1 MLLCVHNINA
11 QLNFANAKATN
22 EYAAEKE
29 KIMDNNVF
37 EGIDEVF
44 EGIKERLEL
53 LPELH
58 RDVIEMSFGL
68 DGGCPMNI
76 KDIARQ
82 LGEEYID
89 LTPEVVKLIQEE
101 GLRML
106 RFTDK
111 KKSWVPGPEVKD
123 YDPERFAYLT
133 WKEIDRMVVSPDKIE
148 ETKEYLRKRFA
159 GSDYVTLPTLREL
172 YEYEGDDLGYLDDVV
187 KPNAEEYRF
196 LQNSMYNVVNL
207 LEGMGKTLLPD
218 RKIHGNS
225 AAPLIFDYSYLDI
238 ETAERIVLFN
248 TRFTEVPSPVCTIK
262 GMFDE
267 TDHNGVLV
275 FPGWYEPTEEDEA
288 DYEFRCIMNWDE
300 KNLDELLQDFSE
312 FYLKLL
318 ELAEMNGTDFDP
330 DKLDKELGSLYETL
344 FLYEQCG
351 NTYFEGDSPAI
362 DMIIRRAIRFIKLVQ
377 IGAPLVVQWG
387 EASYI
392 AQAYAI
398 YKCGDG
404 KSLEKIPKQAV

>member
-1 MLLCVHNINA
+1 MLSCARNINA
-11 QLNFANAKATN
+11 QLYFANAKAAN

-58 RDVIEMSFGL
+58 RDVIGMSFGL
-68 DGGCPMNI
+68 DGGSPMNI
-76 KDIARQ
+76 KDIAWQ
-82 LGEEYID
+82 LGEEYIH

-106 RFTDK
+106 RFVKKTDE
-111 KKSWVPGPEVKD
+111 WQPGTEAKD
-123 YDPERFAYLT
+123 FDPSGFAYLT
-133 WKEIDRMVVSPDKIE
+133 WKQIDHICVSPDKIA
-148 ETKEYLRKRFA
+148 ETKEYLRKHFA
-159 GSDYVTLPTLREL
+159 GSDYVTIPTLKEL
-172 YEYEGDDLGYLDDVV
+172 YEYEGDDFGYLDDVV

-196 LQNSMYNVVNL
+196 LQNKLYNVVNL

-248 TRFTEVPSPVCTIK
+248 TSFTEVPSPVRTIK

-267 TDHNGVLV
+267 TDYNGVLV
-275 FPGWYEPTEEDEA
+275 FSGWYEPTEEDEA
-288 DYEFRCIMNWDE
+288 DCEFRCIMNWDE
-300 KNLDELLQDFSE
+300 KDLDELLQDFSD

-318 ELAEMNGTDFDP
+318 ELGEVTGTDFDP
-330 DKLDKELGSLYETL
+330 NKLDKELGSLYETL
-344 FLYEQCG
+344 FLYKQCG

-362 DMIIRRAIRFIKLVQ
+362 DVIIRRAIRFIKLVQ
-377 IGAPLVVQWG
+377 IGAPLIVQWG

-404 KSLEKIPKQAV
+404 KSLEKIPKEAV

>member
-1 MLLCVHNINA
+1 
-11 QLNFANAKATN
+11 
-22 EYAAEKE
+22 
-29 KIMDNNVF
+29 MDNNVF

-68 DGGCPMNI
+68 DGGSPMNI
-76 KDIARQ
+76 KDIAWQ
-82 LGEEYID
+82 LGEEYIH

-106 RFTDK
+106 RFSEK
-111 KKSWVPGPEVKD
+111 KDEWQPGTEAKD
-123 YDPERFAYLT
+123 YDPSGFAYLT
-133 WKEIDRMVVSPDKIE
+133 WKQIDNICVSADKIA
-148 ETKEYLRKRFA
+148 ETKEYLRKHFA
-159 GSDYVTLPTLREL
+159 GSDYVTIPTLYEL
-172 YEYEGDDLGYLDDVV
+172 YEYEREAFGFYDDEPE
-187 KPNAEEYRF
+187 KPSAEECKS
-196 LQNSMYNVVNL
+196 LQNDMYNVVNL

-225 AAPLIFDYSYLDI
+225 AAPLIFDYSYLDM
-238 ETAERIVLFN
+238 ETAAKIVLFN
-248 TRFTEVPSPVCTIK
+248 TRFTEVPSPVRTIK

-267 TDHNGVLV
+267 TDYNGVLV

-300 KNLDELLQDFSE
+300 KDLDELLQDFSD

-318 ELAEMNGTDFDP
+318 ELGEVTGTDFDP
-330 DKLDKELGSLYETL
+330 NKPDKELGGLYETL

-377 IGAPLVVQWG
+377 VGAPPVVQWG

>member
-1 MLLCVHNINA
+1 
-11 QLNFANAKATN
+11 
-22 EYAAEKE
+22 
-29 KIMDNNVF
+29 MDNNVF

-44 EGIKERLEL
+44 EGSKERLAL

-68 DGGCPMNI
+68 DGGSPMNI
-76 KDIARQ
+76 KDIAWQ

-111 KKSWVPGPEVKD
+111 KESWVPGPEVKD
-123 YDPERFAYLT
+123 YNPERFAYLT

-172 YEYEGDDLGYLDDVV
+172 YEYEGDDFGYLDDVV

-248 TRFTEVPSPVCTIK
+248 TRFTEVPSPVRTIK

-267 TDHNGVLV
+267 TDYNGVIV

-300 KNLDELLQDFSE
+300 KDLDELLQDFSE

-318 ELAEMNGTDFDP
+318 ELAEMTGTDFDP

-362 DMIIRRAIRFIKLVQ
+362 DMIIRRAIRFIKLVK
-377 IGAPLVVQWG
+377 IGAPLIVQWG

>member
-1 MLLCVHNINA
+1 MLSCAHNINA
-11 QLNFANAKATN
+11 QLYFANAKASN

-68 DGGCPMNI
+68 DGGSPMNI
-76 KDIARQ
+76 KDIAWQ
-82 LGEEYID
+82 LGEEYIH
-89 LTPEVVKLIQEE
+89 LTPVVVKLIQKE

-106 RFTDK
+106 RFAKKTDE
-111 KKSWVPGPEVKD
+111 WQPGTEAKD
-123 YDPERFAYLT
+123 FDPSGFAYLT
-133 WKEIDRMVVSPDKIE
+133 WKQIDHICVSTDKIA
-148 ETKEYLRKRFA
+148 ETKEYLRKHFA
-159 GSDYVTLPTLREL
+159 GSDYVTIPTLKEL
-172 YEYEGDDLGYLDDVV
+172 YEYEGDDFGYLDDVV

-196 LQNSMYNVVNL
+196 LQNKLYNVVNL

-248 TRFTEVPSPVCTIK
+248 TSFTEVPSPVRTIK

-267 TDHNGVLV
+267 TDYNGVLV

-288 DYEFRCIMNWDE
+288 DCEFRCIMNWDE
-300 KNLDELLQDFSE
+300 KDLDELLQDFSD

-318 ELAEMNGTDFDP
+318 ELGEVTGTDFDP
-330 DKLDKELGSLYETL
+330 NKLDKELGSLYETL
-344 FLYEQCG
+344 FLYKQCG

-362 DMIIRRAIRFIKLVQ
+362 DIIIRRAIRFIKLVQ
-377 IGAPLVVQWG
+377 IGVPLIVQWG